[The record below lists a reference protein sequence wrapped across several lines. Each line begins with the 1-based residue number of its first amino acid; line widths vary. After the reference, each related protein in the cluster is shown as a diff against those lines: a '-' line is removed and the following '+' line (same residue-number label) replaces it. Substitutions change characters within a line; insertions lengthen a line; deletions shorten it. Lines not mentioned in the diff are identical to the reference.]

1 MVEITDIKNLKKNVM
16 NKLRGYRKQDKVILA
31 CNPNLNK
38 NKQQITYEECVKLV
52 QQLDTMVCSVC
63 EDTMLFQHYTPW
75 CMYQFS
81 FDRLDNKIIHSID
94 NIRVICWGC
103 NSYPNQTKKCSRC
116 NHSQNLLVQ
125 ELLI

>member
-1 MVEITDIKNLKKNVM
+1 MVEITDFKNFKQNVM
-16 NKLRGYRKQDKVILA
+16 NKLSGYRKQDKAILA
-31 CNPNLNK
+31 RYPNLNE
-38 NKQQITYEECVKLV
+38 NKQRITYDECVKLV
-52 QQLDTMVCSVC
+52 QQLDTVVCSVC
-63 EDTMLFQHYTPW
+63 KDTMLFQDYTPW

-103 NSYPNQTKKCSRC
+103 NSYPNQTKKCSIC
-116 NHSQNLLVQ
+116 NHTQNLLVQ